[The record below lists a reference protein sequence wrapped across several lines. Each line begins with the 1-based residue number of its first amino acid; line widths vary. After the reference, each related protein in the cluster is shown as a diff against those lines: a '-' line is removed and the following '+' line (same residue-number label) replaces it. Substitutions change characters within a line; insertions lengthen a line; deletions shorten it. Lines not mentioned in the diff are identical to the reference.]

1 LSARAF
7 ILPSSHAHDA
17 AGRRRGRAVDRQ
29 DATCFGEVVT
39 LGALDRMA
47 AATPASRDRVVD
59 FLRAASIVAVV
70 FGHWFVGTIWW
81 EGGVMRTHNAVGVT
95 PGLWLGTWVF
105 QVMPIFFF
113 VGGFSNLTAYE
124 AAMRRGEATGSW
136 VRRRVDRLLR
146 PSAVFFAVWGVVMI
160 VLHLADVGA
169 ATGPT
174 LLGRTTLLRVFLPPG
189 ATLPFGPL
197 WFLAVYL
204 VVVALAPWLIAM
216 HRRFG
221 WWVIAV
227 MVAGTV
233 VADLVGF
240 VGGTGWVRWF
250 NVAFVL
256 LMPHQLGFFLA
267 DGVLD
272 RLPRGVFWAMVLG
285 GLGGLVLLTTPY
297 LFRLAGDVRFEWFPG
312 IGYYPKSLLGTDVE
326 AVSNAY
332 PPTVCFM
339 LGGIWSMGAV
349 MLLRPHLRGWLER
362 PGPWK
367 ATILLNSV
375 IMTLFLW
382 HMTAY
387 VLAIL
392 TVWWLGLGHERD
404 SSGRWWLE
412 RPLWILVPAAY
423 LVVLVRVFGRF
434 ERPRAGRAAV
444 AEPSR
449 TSD

>member
-1 LSARAF
+1 MGTS
-7 ILPSSHAHDA
+7 
-17 AGRRRGRAVDRQ
+17 
-29 DATCFGEVVT
+29 E
-39 LGALDRMA
+39 LDRMV
-47 AATPASRDRVVD
+47 AATPASRDRVID

-81 EGGVMRTHNAVGVT
+81 EEGILRTHNAVGVT

-124 AAMRRGEATGSW
+124 AAKRRGEPTGRW
-136 VRRRVDRLLR
+136 IRGRVDRLLR
-146 PSAVFFAVWGVVMI
+146 PSVVFFAVWGAVMV

-169 ATGPT
+169 PTGPRIW
-174 LLGRTTLLRVFLPPG
+174 GETTLLRAFLPPG

-204 VVVALAPWLIAM
+204 VVVALAPWLISL

-221 WWVIAV
+221 WGVPAV
-227 MVAGTV
+227 MVAGTF
-233 VADLVGF
+233 VADAIGF
-240 VGGTGWVRWF
+240 LAQTGWVRWF

-272 RLPRGVFWAMVLG
+272 RLPRRVFWGMVVV

-297 LFRLAGDVRFEWFPG
+297 LWRLAGDVRFEWFPG

-326 AVSNAY
+326 QVSNAY

-339 LGGIWSMGAV
+339 LGGVWSMGAV
-349 MLLRPHLRGWLER
+349 MLLRPHLRTWLDR

-367 ATILLNSV
+367 VTIVLNSV

-382 HMTAY
+382 HMTAFL
-387 VLAIL
+387 LAIL

-404 SSGRWWLE
+404 SSLRWWIE
-412 RPLWILVPAAY
+412 RPVWILVPAAY
-423 LVVLVRVFGRF
+423 LLLLVKVFGRF
-434 ERPRAGRAAV
+434 ERPRRTRAPAP
-444 AEPSR
+444 AADAR
-449 TSD
+449 

>member
-1 LSARAF
+1 
-7 ILPSSHAHDA
+7 
-17 AGRRRGRAVDRQ
+17 
-29 DATCFGEVVT
+29 
-39 LGALDRMA
+39 MA
-47 AATPASRDRVVD
+47 AATPANRDRVVD

-70 FGHWFVGTIWW
+70 FGHWFVGTILWD
-81 EGGVMRTHNAVGVT
+81 GGVMQTHNAVGVT
-95 PGLWLGTWVF
+95 PGLWLGTWLF

-124 AAMRRGEATGSW
+124 AAMRRGEATRSW
-136 VRRRVDRLLR
+136 IWRRVDRLLR
-146 PSAVFFAVWGVVMI
+146 PSLVFFAVWGAVMV

-169 ATGPT
+169 STGPR
-174 LLGRTTLLRVFLPPG
+174 LWGDTTLLRIFLPPG

-204 VVVALAPWLIAM
+204 VVVAIAPWLIAL
-216 HRRFG
+216 HHRFG
-221 WWVIAV
+221 WWVPAV
-227 MVAGTV
+227 MVAGTFV
-233 VADLVGF
+233 SDAIGF
-240 VGGTGWVRWF
+240 IGGIGWVRWF

-267 DGVLD
+267 DGRLD
-272 RLPRGVFWAMVLG
+272 RLSRRVFWGMVVV
-285 GLGGLVLLTTPY
+285 GLGGLVVLTTPY

-349 MLLRPHLRGWLER
+349 MLLRSRLRGWLER

-367 ATILLNSV
+367 VTIFLNSV

-382 HMTAY
+382 HMTAFL
-387 VLAIL
+387 LAIL
-392 TVWWLGLGHERD
+392 SMWWLGLGHERD
-404 SSGRWWLE
+404 SSLRWWLE
-412 RPLWILVPAAY
+412 RPLWIAVPAVFLAL
-423 LVVLVRVFGRF
+423 LVQVFGRF
-434 ERPRAGRAAV
+434 ERPRRVSMAAP
-444 AEPSR
+444 EPR
-449 TSD
+449 G